1 MNNRYYILDI
11 KLTSKETE
19 DRKLTPYDD
28 LTTAQRKY
36 HEALTGI
43 GAGSKRICVA
53 LLDTYLNIVQKE
65 VWVEP
70 VEEEIP
76 EEETTPEE

>member
-11 KLTSKETE
+11 KLTSKDAET
-19 DRKLTPYDD
+19 RNLTPYDD

-36 HEALTGI
+36 HEALCGI

-53 LLDTYLNIVQKE
+53 LLDTYLNVVQKE
-65 VWVEP
+65 VWIQPEDVPEEP
-70 VEEEIP
+70 VEE
-76 EEETTPEE
+76 